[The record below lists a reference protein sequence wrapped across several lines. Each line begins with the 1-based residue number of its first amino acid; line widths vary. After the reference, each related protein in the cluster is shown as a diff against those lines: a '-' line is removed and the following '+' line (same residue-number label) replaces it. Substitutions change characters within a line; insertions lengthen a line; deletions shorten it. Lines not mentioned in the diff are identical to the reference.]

1 MDRAAKKE
9 LLRRKQL
16 AKFRFKTLCR
26 KVIVNAYWLS
36 AIEDVTLG
44 SNPRRNINIIVRRSG
59 RKGIL
64 TLREKSIFN
73 KPNQDRTTAEK
84 EQLTAVI
91 HSLKCFETIPETFR
105 GHLME
110 ICHFLYCNAGRVILR
125 EGHHPSALYFILDGE
140 VNVSKKVYS
149 ADEGRVAD
157 NVLYALVPGDRFGLD
172 GVILGNRR
180 SVTCSAA
187 IPTELLYI
195 YEQDLTDELRKSL
208 NIQCEHIRT
217 SLNRFDYFFGH
228 FTDQQI
234 LECCTFSKIREY
246 GVDASV
252 YDDDEKKQAT
262 TFFLLSGQCYMLQY
276 LKIKSKTTVG
286 SRKTFVLIDETVS
299 DVDDGNERQYVKTD
313 SVNEPQ
319 PQKLHNSSTKEHD
332 ETVEKIFMEIAT
344 LSAGSIFGLGEVIA
358 DRAIVA
364 RNVVQCLEIP
374 RFWLLQRS
382 QNVGNVWQRTRI
394 FYNATIPSR
403 QLIFDDFVRSF
414 KWSQYRETTTR
425 QLLQLKS
432 KL

>member
-1 MDRAAKKE
+1 MDRQAKKE
-9 LLRRKQL
+9 LLRRKRL

-64 TLREKSIFN
+64 TLKEKSIFN
-73 KPNQDRTTAEK
+73 KPNEDRTTAEK
-84 EQLTAVI
+84 AQLTAVI
-91 HSLKCFETIPETFR
+91 HLLKCFETIPESFR

-110 ICHFLYCNAGRVILR
+110 ICNFLYCNAGRVILR

-140 VNVSKKVYS
+140 VNVSKKAYS
-149 ADEGRVAD
+149 AEEGRIVD

-172 GVILGNRR
+172 GLILGNRR

-187 IPTELLYI
+187 IHTELLYI
-195 YEQDLTDELRKSL
+195 YEEDLTDELRKSL
-208 NIQCEHIRT
+208 NIQCEQIRT
-217 SLNRFDYFFGH
+217 SLNRFDYYFGH

-246 GVDASV
+246 GVDAIV
-252 YDDDEKKQAT
+252 YDDDEEKQT
-262 TFFLLSGQCYMLQY
+262 TSFFLLSGQCYMLQY
-276 LKIKSKTTVG
+276 LKIKSKTTADN
-286 SRKTFVLIDETVS
+286 KKHFVLIDETVS
-299 DVDDGNERQYVKTD
+299 DVHGGNEKQYAKD
-313 SVNEPQ
+313 SVNKHQSQNP
-319 PQKLHNSSTKEHD
+319 PNSSSKGRANE
-332 ETVEKIFMEIAT
+332 EIEKIFMEIAT
-344 LSAGSIFGLGEVIA
+344 LSAGSIFGLGEVIT

-382 QNVGNVWQRTRI
+382 QNVGNVWQR
-394 FYNATIPSR
+394 
-403 QLIFDDFVRSF
+403 
-414 KWSQYRETTTR
+414 
-425 QLLQLKS
+425 
-432 KL
+432 